1 MKDGKYSED
10 MTPAMRLLNKYM
22 RIAKFHRVILERRLS
37 FTGVYRSQHKILM
50 VISHN
55 PNISQK
61 ELADMNEVS
70 TATIAVS
77 LKKMEKGGYIK
88 GLVDERDNRY
98 NEICIPDKGRQIVE
112 KSHQIFREVEEAM
125 FSGFSE
131 EESRRLE
138 EDLDRIYRNLTEY
151 EVRTTNQRQKRTAES
166 EEM

>member
-1 MKDGKYSED
+1 
-10 MTPAMRLLNKYM
+10 
-22 RIAKFHRVILERRLS
+22 
-37 FTGVYRSQHKILM
+37 
-50 VISHN
+50 
-55 PNISQK
+55 
-61 ELADMNEVS
+61 MNEVS

-88 GLVDERDNRY
+88 RLVDERDNRY
-98 NEICIPDKGRQIVE
+98 NQICITDKGRQIVE